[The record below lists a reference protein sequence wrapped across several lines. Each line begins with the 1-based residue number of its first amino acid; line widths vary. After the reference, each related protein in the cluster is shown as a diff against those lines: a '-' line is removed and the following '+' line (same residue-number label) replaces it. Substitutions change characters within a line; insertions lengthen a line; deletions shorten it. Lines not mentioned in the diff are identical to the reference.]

1 MKTCHLQVYLFKDL
15 PEEVDL
21 ICKAL
26 QLGFQLDF
34 IHISL
39 VYILENTIV

>member
-1 MKTCHLQVYLFKDL
+1 MKVYLIIDL

-26 QLGFQLDF
+26 QLGFQLDL
-34 IHISL
+34 IHIGL
-39 VYILENTIV
+39 IHILENTTI